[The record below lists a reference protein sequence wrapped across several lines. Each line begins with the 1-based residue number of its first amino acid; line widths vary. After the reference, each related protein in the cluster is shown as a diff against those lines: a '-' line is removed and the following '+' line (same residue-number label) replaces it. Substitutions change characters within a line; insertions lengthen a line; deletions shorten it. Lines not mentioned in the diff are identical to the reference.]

1 MAYRGTIFGSY
12 YFRNLLFSGIWIT
25 MLEHFYSYE
34 MILMNQAGHL
44 IYLQEHLA
52 HVRSHQYPNEKD
64 LRITH
69 RIKDIKGR
77 PNILQTYLTP
87 SHRPSLRHDIVY
99 LEFYLIVAKMKL
111 LQFFRFFWFLR
122 LHSTNRFGVVKSSK
136 NNCFLL
142 FFFGALDISWVQ
154 T

>member
-1 MAYRGTIFGSY
+1 
-12 YFRNLLFSGIWIT
+12 

-52 HVRSHQYPNEKD
+52 HVRSHQYPNEKG

-87 SHRPSLRHDIVY
+87 SHRPSLHHDIVY
-99 LEFYLIVAKMKL
+99 LEFHLIVAKMKL
-111 LQFFRFFWFLR
+111 VQFFRFF
-122 LHSTNRFGVVKSSK
+122 
-136 NNCFLL
+136 
-142 FFFGALDISWVQ
+142 
-154 T
+154 